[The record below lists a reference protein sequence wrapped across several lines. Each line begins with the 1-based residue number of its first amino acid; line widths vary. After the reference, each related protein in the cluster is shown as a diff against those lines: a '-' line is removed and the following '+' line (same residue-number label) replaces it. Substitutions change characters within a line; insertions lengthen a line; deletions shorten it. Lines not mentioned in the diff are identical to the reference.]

1 MSNEVNI
8 SQLAYGTLDPGF
20 WVEWYV
26 PRPNY
31 DAARKKVAFFTIV
44 PDPVIGGTD
53 IAPVG
58 SSINMDLE
66 ITRTWNTVW
75 ETGFPDGSIEHV
87 FQRNVRINN
96 TAGEPT
102 AYELLVAET
111 DN

>member
-20 WVEWYV
+20 WVEWYI
-26 PRPNY
+26 PRPDY
-31 DAARKKVAFFTIV
+31 EAARKKVASFTVV
-44 PDPVIGGTD
+44 PDPVVGGVD

-58 SSINMDLE
+58 EWINMDLE
-66 ITRTWNTVW
+66 ITRIWNTVW
-75 ETGFPDGSIEHV
+75 ETGTPQGNIEHV
-87 FQRNVRINN
+87 FQRNVRITNPG
-96 TAGEPT
+96 AQQT

>member
-8 SQLAYGTLDPGF
+8 SQLAYGTLDPGW

-31 DAARKKVAFFTIV
+31 DAAKQKVAFFTIV
-44 PDPVIGGTD
+44 PDPVIGG
-53 IAPVG
+53 IEIIGVG
-58 SSINMDLE
+58 ETVNRDLE
-66 ITRTWNTVW
+66 ITRSWNTVW
-75 ETGFPDGSIEHV
+75 STGTSKGIDHV
-87 FQRNVRINN
+87 FQRNVRITNPGSL
-96 TAGEPT
+96 TA